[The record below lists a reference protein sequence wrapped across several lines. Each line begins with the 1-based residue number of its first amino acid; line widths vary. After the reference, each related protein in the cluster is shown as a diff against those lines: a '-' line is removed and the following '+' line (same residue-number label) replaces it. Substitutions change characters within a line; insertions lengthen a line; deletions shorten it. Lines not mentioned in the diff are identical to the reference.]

1 MPVNS
6 IQGFFIELYQP
17 FSGLLDYTT
26 DFFPPGTD
34 VFANISLSMVD
45 TEPENMPGPTFA
57 AVGYV
62 RWWTSYLPDG
72 TEGPQQGEVA
82 NFAQNAVGVKNVAR
96 INFELFVESA
106 FAVAQIN
113 IYEF

>member
-6 IQGFFIELYQP
+6 IQGFFIELFQP
-17 FSGLLDYTT
+17 FAGSLDYTT

-45 TEPENMPGPTFA
+45 TLNRNLPDSTFV
-57 AVGYV
+57 AVAYV

-72 TEGPQQGEVA
+72 TEGPQQGEIA
-82 NFAQNAVGVKNVAR
+82 NFAQNAIGVQNVAR

-106 FAVAQIN
+106 LAVAQIN
-113 IYEF
+113 IYGF